1 MVRAGVAFPLRI
13 ALLALLA
20 VFGCKRSDDLN
31 ESRQMPKLSPPPD
44 SSAPSELAVAVE
56 IDGHAA
62 PPLDHAKLDAT
73 RPDFVDGDRRAWRIK
88 TLLGASAERD
98 GAIFTVTGDQD
109 VAIVLRHPKSDDD
122 RAPVLV
128 MNRRGQILAAMVV
141 KSDPFPSYH
150 GQGHR
155 LERRGDPLP
164 RVEGVKRIVVSLNPS
179 DASP

>member
-1 MVRAGVAFPLRI
+1 
-13 ALLALLA
+13 
-20 VFGCKRSDDLN
+20 
-31 ESRQMPKLSPPPD
+31 MPKLSPPPD

-73 RPDFVDGDRRAWRIK
+73 RPDFVDGDRRAWRIE

-164 RVEGVKRIVVSLNPS
+164 RVEGVKRIVVSLDPS